1 MEQDPNAG
9 ALSPVSAPP
18 RAGGAPTVGD
28 ALGAGLSEAFTPNGI
43 PADVRADPV
52 MERPGDRSF
61 INDDKL
67 VTGAEAGTEGGT
79 NPAPGI
85 NGSVAQLP
93 YNLDPSRTPVLGS
106 WRPGI
111 QVPAHLRSGWYRLPA
126 RDKARPLLVVSAA
139 GRFDPREVQ
148 VQWATDDEAAS
159 GRPGGSFQFADVGAS
174 PAWRNLRLPLSA
186 IPTSATQVRLVADDE
201 DLAPQHWI
209 ALTPPRIPQLRTL
222 QDVVGSKDPVFL
234 DWLVGLAFPCQ
245 RPFGHQNGLDET
257 PKWRILPDRFGA
269 EANSPVMDNNG
280 GGPLGVTELLVK
292 PTTVATYLKDDW
304 SRDWGS
310 LQRLTPYY
318 PNAQPAELQL
328 GTTTRSGLWNPAP
341 LRKT

>member
-1 MEQDPNAG
+1 SPLAIAAWVLVIFEVASLTLAMIDQYPAWSVGRSNLEALAGKSCGLAEDVLVEQDPNAG
-9 ALSPVSAPP
+9 MLTPVT
-18 RAGGAPTVGD
+18 GTVAD

-61 INDDKL
+61 INEDRL
-67 VTGAEAGTEGGT
+67 TTGAEPGTEGGT

-93 YNLDPSRTPVLGS
+93 YSLDPARTPVLGS
-106 WRPGI
+106 WRSGI

-139 GRFDPREVQ
+139 GRFDPREGP
-148 VQWATDDEAAS
+148 VQWAPHDEAAA
-159 GRPGGSFQFADVGAS
+159 GHPGGSYQFADVGAS

-186 IPTSATQVRLVADDE
+186 IPSAATQIRLVADDE

-222 QDVVGSKDPVFL
+222 QDVVGSRDPVFL
-234 DWLVGLAFPCQ
+234 D
-245 RPFGHQNGLDET
+245 
-257 PKWRILPDRFGA
+257 
-269 EANSPVMDNNG
+269 
-280 GGPLGVTELLVK
+280 
-292 PTTVATYLKDDW
+292 
-304 SRDWGS
+304 
-310 LQRLTPYY
+310 
-318 PNAQPAELQL
+318 
-328 GTTTRSGLWNPAP
+328 
-341 LRKT
+341 